1 MGRLRPILGVV
12 LATVALLIASCGGA
26 PTQQA
31 TTYTPEMLQTVR
43 IYTPAVTKARER
55 FPELAEAIQD
65 EDWVEVQSFIHGPL
79 GELRARLD
87 RLGRTLLPQD
97 QEAAQV
103 LAQDVFSHL
112 ERLDEA
118 AINRQQVIAGKE
130 YRNALDDLDTFLGLV
145 PEV

>member
-1 MGRLRPILGVV
+1 MGRLRSILGVV
-12 LATVALLIASCGGA
+12 LATVVLLIASCGSA
-26 PTQQA
+26 PTQQV
-31 TTYTPEMLQTVR
+31 TTYTPEMLQNVR
-43 IYTPAVTKARER
+43 IYTPAVTNLRER
-55 FPELAEAIQD
+55 FPELAEAIQA

-97 QEAAQV
+97 QEAAQG
-103 LAQDVFSHL
+103 LAQEVFSHL
-112 ERLDEA
+112 ERLDDA
-118 AINRQQVIAGKE
+118 AANRQQVIAGQE